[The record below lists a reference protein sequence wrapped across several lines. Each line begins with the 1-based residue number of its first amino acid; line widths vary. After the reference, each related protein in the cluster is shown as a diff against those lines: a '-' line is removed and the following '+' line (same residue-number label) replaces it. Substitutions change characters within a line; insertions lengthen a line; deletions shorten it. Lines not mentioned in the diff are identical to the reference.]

1 MKRAI
6 ISDIHSNLE
15 GLEAVLADIQSQGIS
30 EIFCLGDIIGYG
42 PNPRECIDRVMQL
55 DRCILGNHDQG
66 ALFDPE
72 GFSSGAERAI
82 FWTRDQL
89 ELSDGDTQAKVR
101 WDFLAEL
108 CRSHV
113 ENGQLYVHGSP
124 RNPLNEYIFPE
135 DIYNNQKFEKLFS
148 LIQDICFVGHTHIP
162 GVFTES
168 CDFLRP
174 HEINYRY
181 SFGNDKLLV
190 NVGSV
195 GQPRDGDPRSCY
207 VILQDN
213 DIVFRRVPYPIE
225 QTRAKIHAIPEL
237 DTFLGDRLQSGQ

>member
-1 MKRAI
+1 M
-6 ISDIHSNLE
+6 
-15 GLEAVLADIQSQGIS
+15 ADIQSQGIS

-162 GVFTES
+162 GIFTES
-168 CDFLRP
+168 CNFLRP

-181 SFGNDKLLV
+181 SFGNGKLLV